1 MVEITKESLTFEKP
15 SPLEES
21 IQFKHILNAAKVIT
35 QVENITAHC
44 EPTSTIIHGLET
56 TYTHSHNPI
65 ESLPQAQRL
74 SIICEPLW

>member
-1 MVEITKESLTFEKP
+1 MLFSSNLVLRFWREDSNMVEITKEILTFEKP

-44 EPTSTIIHGLET
+44 ERTPTIIHGLET
-56 TYTHSHNPI
+56 TYT
-65 ESLPQAQRL
+65 
-74 SIICEPLW
+74 